1 MFQWLAAKVDV
12 LTHLGIT
19 FELKEN
25 QNLLYDIK
33 VCSPKVYA
41 NILYPKHSMVY
52 CSWDADIE
60 ITATT
65 SFQDIPGTFKHFP
78 CPTDILVFCYCKYN
92 S

>member
-1 MFQWLAAKVDV
+1 MFQWHAAQGDALAQQ
-12 LTHLGIT
+12 GIT

-25 QNLLYDIK
+25 QKLLYDIK

-60 ITATT
+60 ITATNFF
-65 SFQDIPGTFKHFP
+65 SRYSRDLQTFPMSHRHTGF
-78 CPTDILVFCYCKYN
+78 LLL
-92 S
+92 